1 MISAC
6 CDDSHTRGFVRRS
19 PRSGYSIPAD
29 GFDLSPEG
37 YRFTVQYLL
46 PQKLLLLNGTVSLSW
61 CRSNRAGSL
70 LGWGLGLYHKGLTPV
85 PIDGT
90 HPESRN

>member
-1 MISAC
+1 MTVTQEGSCGDRPEAVIQYPS
-6 CDDSHTRGFVRRS
+6 
-19 PRSGYSIPAD
+19 AD

-70 LGWGLGLYHKGLTPV
+70 LGWGLELYHKGLTPV